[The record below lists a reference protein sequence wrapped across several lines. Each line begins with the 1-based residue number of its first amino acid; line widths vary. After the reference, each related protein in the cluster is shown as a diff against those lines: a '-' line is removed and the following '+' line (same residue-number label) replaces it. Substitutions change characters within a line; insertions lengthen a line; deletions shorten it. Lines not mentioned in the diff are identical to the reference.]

1 MTANTTKFAT
11 GAVRSADTQGVR
23 YDLISPVGLRRVA
36 ETCKEGAEKYSD
48 FNWEKGMPIHDLLNH
63 AIPHIYKYL
72 SGDRTED
79 HLAHAA
85 WNLMAAM
92 HSEELWPELNA
103 GRLRTAG
110 CKPPASRTTD
120 RKDDFPNATQ
130 Q

>member
-48 FNWEKGMPIHDLLNH
+48 FNWERGMPIHDLLNH

-110 CKPPASRTTD
+110 CKPPVSRTTD
-120 RKDDFPNATQ
+120 RK
-130 Q
+130 